1 MNGVANTDA
10 DDGYQDWWKE
20 KLKIMNQIDKT
31 CRKYGSAINSSD
43 SILRGQLYNKK
54 KHILNCRNAKVKL
67 SISSLSSF
75 LNRLLPAV
83 AMPGF
88 SSYEKSPHIT
98 WLVDILTSPSSVLLF
113 AQLIC
118 VQVGTGSI
126 RSVFS
131 SLKGSRSVRNF
142 DFR

>member
-1 MNGVANTDA
+1 MNGVADTEDITSDNPDA

-31 CRKYGSAINSSD
+31 CKKYGSAINSSD
-43 SILRGQLYNKK
+43 FILRGQLYNKK

-88 SSYEKSPHIT
+88 SRYEKSPYIT
-98 WLVDILTSPSSVLLF
+98 
-113 AQLIC
+113 
-118 VQVGTGSI
+118 
-126 RSVFS
+126 
-131 SLKGSRSVRNF
+131 
-142 DFR
+142 